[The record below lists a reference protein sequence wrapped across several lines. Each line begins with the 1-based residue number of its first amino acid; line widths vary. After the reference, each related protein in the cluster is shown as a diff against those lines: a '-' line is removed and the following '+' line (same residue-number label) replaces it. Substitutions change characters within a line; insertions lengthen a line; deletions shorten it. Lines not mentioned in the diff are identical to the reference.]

1 MKNAAGTTLGTA
13 LVLADG
19 TFTAT
24 LSPAQLNGQVLS
36 VTQTDP
42 ALHVSPAGSVTAA
55 DITTPDAPTNLALTA
70 NGITLTGRGEA
81 GDTVIV
87 KNAAGTT
94 LGTALVLADERSGRY
109 RHREERSRHH
119 AGHRAGAG

>member
-1 MKNAAGTTLGTA
+1 M
-13 LVLADG
+13 
-19 TFTAT
+19 
-24 LSPAQLNGQVLS
+24 
-36 VTQTDP
+36 
-42 ALHVSPAGSVTAA
+42 
-55 DITTPDAPTNLALTA
+55 TTPDAPTNLALTA